1 MEFHCWGISHK
12 STSLEIREKFAFNK
26 DKIDEILAK
35 LKTLT
40 AFDNGIFLSTCN
52 RTEFYS
58 FCPRIEIKKFDAHL
72 EHILGKGL
80 EVRKN
85 DQYLFSDNDAFAHL
99 LRVMTGIDSMI
110 VGEPDIF
117 GQVKKAYE
125 NSRSFGYLNS
135 NLDSI
140 FSKSIN
146 ITKEIRSAT
155 NLSKNPVSIAS
166 LVENI
171 ILKEGHSPVLIIGA
185 GDVGKPLLKRLIANG
200 YEVALFNRSKVEV
213 DGIKSNPLSEL
224 TKNIN
229 KFKTIVV
236 AAPSDSEFFGSKDFK
251 TSEDRLIF
259 DLAIPRNLDGSLNN
273 LKNFKLL
280 TLDEISM
287 MVEENIKGRKDSVAQ
302 AEGIIEKN
310 SEREFRRI
318 KNKKNT
324 DAKQK
329 KFRESLAETKDEAVN
344 KAKERIL
351 KGDNIENIID
361 DLANEIASKNAFQ
374 VSKILDSSTRN
385 EKNKQT

>member
-12 STSLEIREKFAFNK
+12 STSLEVREKFAFNK

-58 FCPRIEIKKFDAHL
+58 FCPRIEIKNFDAHL

-185 GDVGKPLLKRLIANG
+185 GDVGKPLLKRLIADG

-213 DGIKSNPLSEL
+213 DGIKSNPLSKL

-229 KFKTIVV
+229 DFKTIVV
-236 AAPSDSEFFGSKDFK
+236 AAPSDKEFFGSKDFK

-351 KGDNIENIID
+351 KGDNIEDIID